1 MRIELTEVIWLE
13 QQVLSLPELA
23 EMSRLPPSVLEELL
37 DSGAITPIEP
47 TAGEPRFGAPALR
60 AARLAN
66 RLRADFE
73 LETHALA
80 VVLGLLDRVEDLQ
93 AQLLALQARQPQSI
107 R

>member
-1 MRIELTEVIWLE
+1 MRVELTEVIWLE

-23 EMSRLPPSVLEELL
+23 EMSHLPQGVLDELL
-37 DSGAITPIEP
+37 DSGAIAPIEP
-47 TAGEPRFGAPALR
+47 AASEPRFGEPALR

-80 VVLGLLDRVEDLQ
+80 VILGLLDRVEDLQ
-93 AQLLALQARQPQSI
+93 AQLLALRARQPQSI